1 MKNFAAVLLSIL
13 LFAGGAPSLL
23 AKSGGDWE
31 TVKAAKDQE
40 VAVKMKSG
48 ATVYGVLREISDSE
62 VKLQR
67 ARKKDFD
74 AQPTVY
80 RRAEIAKIWR
90 AELRF
95 GSRRTGIGAIIGTGV
110 GGAIG
115 YGVFRGQPKDDGQA
129 AVVVPFF
136 AIVGAGVG
144 SVVGFFSKKS
154 HKKMNL
160 LYRV

>member
-1 MKNFAAVLLSIL
+1 MKNFTAFLLSIL
-13 LFAGGAPSLL
+13 LFAGSAPSLL
-23 AKSGGDWE
+23 AQQSGDWE
-31 TVKAAKDQE
+31 ALKAAKDQE
-40 VAVKMKSG
+40 AAIKLKSG
-48 ATVYGVLREISDSE
+48 VTIYGVLREISDSE
-62 VKLQR
+62 IKLQR

-80 RRAEIAKIWR
+80 QRAEIAKIWR

-115 YGVFRGQPKDDGQA
+115 YGVFRGSSKDDGQA

-160 LYRV
+160 LYSV